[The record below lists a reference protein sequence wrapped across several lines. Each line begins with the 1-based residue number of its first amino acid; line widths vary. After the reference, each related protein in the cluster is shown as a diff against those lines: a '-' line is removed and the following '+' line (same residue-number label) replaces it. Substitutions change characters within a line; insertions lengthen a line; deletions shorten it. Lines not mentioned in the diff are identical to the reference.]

1 MRVIRV
7 WIGVAGAVALA
18 VLATSCTRVPPPRE
32 YTVVG
37 QVVRIDRST
46 GYVTLRHEDIAGFM
60 PAMTMPFAVKPG
72 TLLEGR
78 EPGDLVTATLY
89 VDGAEAWVGALT
101 KTGHAPLP
109 PAEANAAAGL
119 VIGDRLPDHTFTD
132 QQNRPLTL
140 AWLDGHVSAITFVYT
155 RCPLPEFCPAI
166 DSRFRTLQQ
175 AITRAAA
182 GSALSQVRLLS
193 VTIDPAF
200 DTPRVLAAH
209 AAKLGARP
217 DIWRFV
223 TAPADEV
230 ARFGHLFG
238 LDIRA
243 SATGAADIEH
253 NLRTI
258 ILDRDRRVVEMLTGA
273 QWTAGELVR
282 KVRAA
287 AGA

>member
-1 MRVIRV
+1 MRVLRFSRWLLV
-7 WIGVAGAVALA
+7 TVGLALGGAG
-18 VLATSCTRVPPPRE
+18 CTQKPEARE
-32 YTVVG
+32 FQVVG

-46 GYVTLRHEDIAGFM
+46 NYVTLRHEDIAGFM
-60 PAMTMPFAVKPG
+60 PAMTMPFAVKPPA
-72 TLLEGR
+72 LLEGR

-89 VDGAEAWVGALT
+89 VDGAEAWLGALT

-109 PAEANAAAGL
+109 PAEATAGAGL
-119 VIGDRLPDHTFTD
+119 VIGDRLPDQTFTD
-132 QQNRPLTL
+132 QQSQPLAL
-140 AWLDGHVSAITFVYT
+140 AWLDGRVSAITFVYT

-166 DSRFRTLQQ
+166 DSRFRVLQQ
-175 AITRAAA
+175 EIARAPA
-182 GSALSQVRLLS
+182 GTPLAQVRLLS

-200 DTPRVLAAH
+200 DTPPVLAAH
-209 AAKLGARP
+209 AAKLDARP
-217 DIWRFV
+217 DIWRFA

-230 ARFGHLFG
+230 ATFGRQFG
-238 LDIRA
+238 LDVRA
-243 SATGAADIEH
+243 SGTGAADIEH

-258 ILDRDRRVVEMLTGA
+258 ILDRDRRIVEMLTGA